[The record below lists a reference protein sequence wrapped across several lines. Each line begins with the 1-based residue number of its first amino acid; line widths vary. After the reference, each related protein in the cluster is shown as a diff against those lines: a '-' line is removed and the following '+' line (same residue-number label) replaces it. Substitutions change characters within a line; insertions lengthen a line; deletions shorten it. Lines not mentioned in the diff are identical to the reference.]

1 MKKIGYWLYG
11 MLFHIFRILFPVQEK
26 KVVLWMLHDCKFQ
39 GNIRYVYEEMKKR
52 DPEYKFI
59 KISKRALFQTEKKG
73 IATVLKTMI
82 GGLQLFIGVNY
93 HLATSEYILLNDNF
107 LPLAYMNPAKN
118 VKIIQFWHGVGAFK
132 RFGLST
138 ETDEEVRKIVK
149 EGNSRVTHLFV
160 SSRQIIPYYEE
171 AFGIEKSRIFATGI
185 PVTDFY
191 FDDKKKNCSSARF
204 YKKYP
209 ELRAKKIVLYTP
221 TFRETEEENNQI
233 LQKFDMQKLVDAL
246 GEEWVLLIRLHPQ
259 IRGNIPKLPK
269 RCVDMTEYPDIKDLF
284 IVSDVLINDYSSTV
298 VEYVLLQKPIILYA
312 YDLDAYDRGFY
323 NSYRETAPGVLV
335 RNMDEMLDAF
345 SHLDVQTNKYQDFI
359 KQQYDYLD
367 QNATK
372 RIVDIITKKK
382 V

>member
-52 DPEYKFI
+52 DSEYKFI

-73 IATVLKTMI
+73 IAKTLKTMI

-118 VKIIQFWHGVGAFK
+118 VKIVQFWHGVGAFK

-149 EGNSRVTHLFV
+149 EGNRRVTHLFV

-171 AFGIEKSRIFATGI
+171 AFGIDKNKIFATGI

-191 FDDKKKNCSSARF
+191 FDERKKNYSSTRF
-204 YKKYP
+204 YKMYP
-209 ELRAKKIVLYTP
+209 ELREKKIVLYTP
-221 TFRETEEENNQI
+221 TFRETEQENNQI
-233 LQKFDMQKLVDAL
+233 LQKFDMQKLIDAL
-246 GEEWVLLIRLHPQ
+246 GQEWVLLIRLHPQ
-259 IRGNIPKLPK
+259 IRGYMPKLSE
-269 RCVDMTEYPDIKDLF
+269 RCMDMTEYPDIKDLF

-312 YDLDAYDRGFY
+312 YDLYDYDRGFY
-323 NSYRETAPGVLV
+323 NSYSENAPGVLV
-335 RNMDEMLDAF
+335 RNMEEVIEAF
-345 SHLDVQTNKYQDFI
+345 SHLDVQTKRYQDFI

-367 QNATK
+367 QDATK
-372 RIVDIITKKK
+372 RIVDMITKKK
-382 V
+382 A

>member
-1 MKKIGYWLYG
+1 

-26 KVVLWMLHDCKFQ
+26 KVVLWMIHDCKFQ

-73 IATVLKTMI
+73 IAKALKTMT

-107 LPLAYMNPAKN
+107 LPLAYMNPAEN
-118 VKIIQFWHGVGAFK
+118 VKIVQFWHGVGAFK

-149 EGNSRVTHLFV
+149 EGNQRVTHLFV
-160 SSRQIIPYYEE
+160 SSKQIIPYYEE
-171 AFGIEKSRIFATGI
+171 AFGIDKSRIFATGI

-191 FDDKKKNCSSARF
+191 FDEKKKNYSSTRF
-204 YKKYP
+204 YKTYP
-209 ELRAKKIVLYTP
+209 QLRDKKIILYTP
-221 TFRETEEENNQI
+221 TFRETEQENNQI
-233 LQKFDMQKLVDAL
+233 LHRFDMQRLVDVL
-246 GEEWVLLIRLHPQ
+246 GEEWVVLIRLHPQ
-259 IRGNIPKLPK
+259 IRGHMPKLPEG
-269 RCVDMTEYPDIKDLF
+269 CMDMTEYPDIKDLF

-312 YDLDAYDRGFY
+312 YDLDYYDRGFY
-323 NSYRETAPGVLV
+323 NSYSKTAPGVLV
-335 RNMDEMLDAF
+335 RDMEEIIDAF
-345 SHLDVQTNKYQDFI
+345 FHLDVQTKRYQDFI

-367 QNATK
+367 KDATK
-372 RIVDIITKKK
+372 RIVDMITKKK